1 MAERC
6 EQPHTRVIFWRL
18 MVAGATLAIA
28 SSSAPASG
36 ASAMS
41 CHRDHRRGGVEFAD
55 ELRYLTEGRRRL
67 AMTTVRTGGC
77 LCGAVR
83 YESAG
88 EPLFSLL
95 CHCRD
100 CQHQS
105 GSAYVAAM
113 RVPAAGFRLTKG
125 EPKLYVSSSD
135 AGNRVT
141 RAFCPSAAV
150 RCSSASRPDRRSSA
164 FGSAASTTPA
174 GFAPR
179 SISSSK
185 ARSPGTT

>member
-1 MAERC
+1 
-6 EQPHTRVIFWRL
+6 
-18 MVAGATLAIA
+18 
-28 SSSAPASG
+28 
-36 ASAMS
+36 
-41 CHRDHRRGGVEFAD
+41 
-55 ELRYLTEGRRRL
+55 
-67 AMTTVRTGGC
+67 MTALRTGGC

-113 RVPAAGFRLTKG
+113 RVPATGFRITKG

-141 RAFCPSAAV
+141 RAFCPECGCPLFIRVSA
-150 RCSSASRPDRRSSA
+150 RPDIVGLRVGSLDDPSEFRPEADIFVKSAQPWDHMDPDLPKHQTYPPGRAYTAERSRSA
-164 FGSAASTTPA
+164 DHKNKPAAGVVQQP
-174 GFAPR
+174 GGG
-179 SISSSK
+179 
-185 ARSPGTT
+185 ARSRRQARTASGP

>member
-1 MAERC
+1 M
-6 EQPHTRVIFWRL
+6 T
-18 MVAGATLAIA
+18 
-28 SSSAPASG
+28 
-36 ASAMS
+36 AMRS
-41 CHRDHRRGGVEFAD
+41 
-55 ELRYLTEGRRRL
+55 
-67 AMTTVRTGGC
+67 GGC

-88 EPLFSLL
+88 KPLFSLL

-141 RAFCPSAAV
+141 RAFCPECGCPLFIRVSA
-150 RCSSASRPDRRSSA
+150 RPDIVGLRVGSLDDPSEFRPETDIFVKSA
-164 FGSAASTTPA
+164 QPWDYMNPDLPKHQTYPPGRAYTPA
-174 GFAPR
+174 G
-179 SISSSK
+179 
-185 ARSPGTT
+185 